1 MVVELFNNASM
12 KKTVFLTC
20 EGFPDGLQ
28 SHNRSFTVSDHFIS
42 AGNLEEGRKS
52 GCPRIANVT
61 ISVCCSNSTER
72 QNSNK
77 LKERVKIQAAS
88 KVNLI

>member
-1 MVVELFNNASM
+1 MVVGLFNNASM

-42 AGNLEEGRKS
+42 AGNLEEGRRS
-52 GCPRIANVT
+52 GCPRIANVQRYQY
-61 ISVCCSNSTER
+61 V
-72 QNSNK
+72 
-77 LKERVKIQAAS
+77 V
-88 KVNLI
+88 LIVLRDRTAIN